1 MEGQRQL
8 PSGMRG
14 KELSVA
20 HGTRLVGHVAPK
32 IVLRKYSIA
41 QASIN
46 LDIKTK
52 RIVTATLLT
61 PR

>member
-20 HGTRLVGHVAPK
+20 HGMSLVGHVAA
-32 IVLRKYSIA
+32 RK
-41 QASIN
+41 AS
-46 LDIKTK
+46 
-52 RIVTATLLT
+52 
-61 PR
+61 